1 MSAVDVVSRTD
12 AGVEGAPGSPGAA
25 PGLGPRSSGSGPDRP
40 WPACV
45 AILVG
50 VLAFGL
56 LLTGLLAGAVGAD
69 RHRDDAER
77 VAAAAARV
85 AREVEHRMGA
95 EVSNLQALRNEMMLD
110 WPMDVASFHRRLDLH
125 TAESLFASAAAVE
138 FTRVVPDASVEAFVA
153 TRTAD
158 PSRAELGYPELDLR
172 LDDADQHY
180 LIDYVHPVEG
190 NEAAYGLDLLLV
202 PGRSEV
208 SVAAGASGMPS
219 ITAPLD
225 LVQGGRAVIV
235 DVPVYDTEAIP
246 STVEARRQAFVG
258 VAVVV
263 IRIEDLLG
271 PALEGEPDVLVTV
284 TDISGSAT
292 GPATGAGPFPDRI
305 VVADAASDGTI
316 GAPVHEVEVAVADRV
331 WAVRTVLAPGARASG
346 TSPSAVW
353 SIGTLVSLVVALAAA
368 TMERSRRRTRA
379 AAQEVAEATR
389 EIQMILAAFPDMHF
403 RVAADGTL
411 LGFHQGGGG
420 PARLTEADIGRPMT
434 DLLPAHVLERADAA
448 RAAARTSSR
457 PVSFEHL
464 TEVDGRT
471 RTLHVRFSRLEHD
484 ELAVSVRD
492 ITELAD
498 ARRELSQ
505 LNAELEQRIVER
517 TAELERTNA
526 ELEQFAYLASHDL
539 QEPLRHVS
547 MFVDRLQTR
556 YGDVLDERGQQY
568 LGFVTDGT
576 TRMRAMI
583 QALLEYSRVGRSALA
598 IERVDLD
605 DLVAEVLATMGT
617 TIAESGARIECHTGL
632 VVATDASLMRR
643 VVQNLVS
650 NAVRYGHPDRPP
662 VVTITAA
669 RVGATWTCTVADN
682 GIGIDD
688 RFADRAFDMFERL
701 GSTRTDST
709 GIGLA
714 ICRRCVELL
723 GGVIDIERGTEIG
736 TRITFTLQ
744 EPPS

>member
-1 MSAVDVVSRTD
+1 M
-12 AGVEGAPGSPGAA
+12 
-25 PGLGPRSSGSGPDRP
+25 
-40 WPACV
+40 
-45 AILVG
+45 G

-56 LLTGLLAGAVGAD
+56 LLTALLAGAVGAD
-69 RHRDDAER
+69 RHRDDDER

-85 AREVEHRMGA
+85 AQEVEHRMGA
-95 EVSNLQALRNEMMLD
+95 EVSSLQALRNEMMLD

-125 TAESLFASAAAVE
+125 TAEALFASAAAVE
-138 FTRVVPDASVEAFVA
+138 FTRVVPAESVGEFLA
-153 TRTAD
+153 TRTDDPTRAD
-158 PSRAELGYPELDLR
+158 LGYPELDLR
-172 LDDADQHY
+172 LDDAEQHY

-208 SVAAGASGMPS
+208 TVAAGESGMPS

-235 DVPVYDTEAIP
+235 DVPVYSTEAVP
-246 STVEARRQAFVG
+246 PTVEARRRAFVG

-271 PALEGEPDVLVTV
+271 PALDGEPDVLVTV
-284 TDISGSAT
+284 TDVSGGT
-292 GPATGAGPFPDRI
+292 TGADAENRV
-305 VVADAASDGTI
+305 VVADAASAATIDG
-316 GAPVHEVEVAVADRV
+316 AMHEVEIAVADRV

-346 TSPSAVW
+346 TSPTAVW
-353 SIGTLVSLVVALAAA
+353 SIGTLVSLVVALATA

-403 RVAADGTL
+403 RVSGDGTL

-420 PARLTEADIGRPMT
+420 PARLSDSDIGRPISE
-434 DLLPAHVLERADAA
+434 LLPAHVLERADAA
-448 RAAARTSSR
+448 RVAARTSAR

-464 TEVDGRT
+464 MEVDGRS
-471 RTLHVRFSRLEHD
+471 RTFHVRFSRLAHD

-498 ARRELSQ
+498 ARRELSA

-547 MFVDRLQTR
+547 MFVDRLETR

-583 QALLEYSRVGRSALA
+583 QALLEYSRVGRSALD
-598 IERVDLD
+598 IELVDLD
-605 DLVAEVLATMGT
+605 DLVAEVVAAMGT
-617 TIAESGARIECHTGL
+617 TIAEAGARIECRTGL
-632 VVATDASLMRR
+632 VVATDAALVRR

-723 GGVIDIERGTEIG
+723 GGVIDVERGTEIG

-744 EPPS
+744 EPAA

>member
-1 MSAVDVVSRTD
+1 M
-12 AGVEGAPGSPGAA
+12 
-25 PGLGPRSSGSGPDRP
+25 
-40 WPACV
+40 
-45 AILVG
+45 G

-56 LLTGLLAGAVGAD
+56 LLTALLAGAVGAD
-69 RHRDDAER
+69 RHRDDDER

-85 AREVEHRMGA
+85 AQEVEHRMGA
-95 EVSNLQALRNEMMLD
+95 EVSSLQALRNEMMLD

-125 TAESLFASAAAVE
+125 TAEALFASAAAVE
-138 FTRVVPDASVEAFVA
+138 FTRVVPAESVGEFLA
-153 TRTAD
+153 TRTDDPTRAD
-158 PSRAELGYPELDLR
+158 LGYPELDLR
-172 LDDADQHY
+172 LDDAEQHY

-208 SVAAGASGMPS
+208 TVAAGESGMPS

-235 DVPVYDTEAIP
+235 DVPVYDTEAVP
-246 STVEARRQAFVG
+246 PTVEARRRAFVG

-271 PALEGEPDVLVTV
+271 PALDGEPDVLVTV
-284 TDISGSAT
+284 TDVSGSTA
-292 GPATGAGPFPDRI
+292 GADAENRV
-305 VVADAASDGTI
+305 VVADAAADG
-316 GAPVHEVEVAVADRV
+316 GVDGPMHEVEVAAADRV

-353 SIGTLVSLVVALAAA
+353 SIGSLVSLVVALAAA

-403 RVAADGTL
+403 RVAGDGTL

-420 PARLTEADIGRPMT
+420 PARLSDTDIGRPMSE
-434 DLLPAHVLERADAA
+434 LLPANVLQRADAA
-448 RAAARTSSR
+448 RVAARTSAH

-464 TEVDGRT
+464 MEVDGRN
-471 RTLHVRFSRLEHD
+471 RTFHVRFSRLEHD

-583 QALLEYSRVGRSALA
+583 QALLEYSRVGRSALD
-598 IERVDLD
+598 IELVDLD
-605 DLVAEVLATMGT
+605 DLVADVVATMGT
-617 TIAESGARIECHTGL
+617 TIAEAGARIECRTGL
-632 VVATDASLMRR
+632 VVATDAALVRR

-701 GSTRTDST
+701 GSTRSDST

-723 GGVIDIERGTEIG
+723 GGVIDVERGVDVG

-744 EPPS
+744 EPPV